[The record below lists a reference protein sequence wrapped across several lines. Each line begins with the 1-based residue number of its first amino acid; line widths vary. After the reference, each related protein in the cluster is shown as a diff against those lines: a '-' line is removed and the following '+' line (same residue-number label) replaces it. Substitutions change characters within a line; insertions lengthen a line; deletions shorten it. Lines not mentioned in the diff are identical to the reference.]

1 MTGDRS
7 AYDYLGGSIEQ
18 FPRREAMSAEI
29 ARAGFG
35 TVRARP
41 LTLGIV
47 ALHEAR
53 ACASR
58 RPNSGIAADATGAS
72 DCAGA

>member
-53 ACASR
+53 A
-58 RPNSGIAADATGAS
+58 
-72 DCAGA
+72 